1 MTTTTIYKGNLRT
14 EINHV
19 MSGVKLITDAPVDNQ
34 GEGKSFSPSDL
45 LATSLSSCMFTIM
58 GIAARTHGFS
68 IDGAT
73 AKTTKIMNTSPRRV
87 AEIVIEITFPHND
100 YSEKE
105 RKILNACVRE
115 CPVSQSLHP
124 DVKQTVSFVFPE
136 K

>member
-1 MTTTTIYKGNLRT
+1 MTTITIYKGNLRT
-14 EINHV
+14 EITHV

-73 AKTTKIMNTSPRRV
+73 AKTSSGAKIQQFFVPTSAIVKKTIKFFITQKHCAINKYLCKAKQKLLSYDFTNT
-87 AEIVIEITFPHND
+87 
-100 YSEKE
+100 
-105 RKILNACVRE
+105 L
-115 CPVSQSLHP
+115 
-124 DVKQTVSFVFPE
+124 
-136 K
+136 

>member
-14 EINHV
+14 EITHV

-73 AKTTKIMNTSPRRV
+73 ANTTTIMNTSPRRV
-87 AEIVIEITFPHND
+87 AEIVIDITFPHND

>member
-1 MTTTTIYKGNLRT
+1 
-14 EINHV
+14 
-19 MSGVKLITDAPVDNQ
+19 
-34 GEGKSFSPSDL
+34 
-45 LATSLSSCMFTIM
+45 
-58 GIAARTHGFS
+58 
-68 IDGAT
+68 
-73 AKTTKIMNTSPRRV
+73 MNTSPRRV

>member
-14 EINHV
+14 EITHV

-73 AKTTKIMNTSPRRV
+73 GKTTKIMNTSPRRV